1 VGAVTESLQFRTE
14 YPLQALNTFG
24 LPAVAEYYTEIHA
37 ADQLKQ
43 LEQWLKHH
51 PMPLLLLG
59 GGSNL
64 VLADRVPGLVARIM
78 IRGWQ
83 LSDLPGDHVR
93 LRVGAGE
100 NWHATVERSI
110 RQGLYGLENLAL
122 IPGTVGAA
130 PVQNI
135 GAYGVELKDRIS
147 AVEVF
152 DRHEHRQRD
161 LTPEAC
167 RFGYRDSLF
176 KSSEPERY
184 VITAVEFCLA
194 RHFTAEVGYAG
205 LRDGLGNGPVTP
217 ERVFDTVCRIRRT
230 KLPDPLDIGNAGS
243 FFKNPVV
250 SVEKYEQLKH
260 RFGNLVAY
268 ADTGGYKLAAGWLID
283 QCGLK
288 GFALDRAG
296 VFAQQ
301 ALVLVNLGAAH
312 REDIEHLSMHVQR
325 AVQKR
330 FGVILEPEPRFYP

>member
-1 VGAVTESLQFRTE
+1 MSEPLQFRTE

-37 ADQLKQ
+37 ADQLEL
-43 LEQWLKHH
+43 LEQWLKQN

-64 VLADRVPGLVARIM
+64 VLADRVPGLVARIL

-83 LSDLPGDHVR
+83 LSDLSETHVQ

-135 GAYGVELKDRIS
+135 GAYGVELKDRVS
-147 AVEVF
+147 AIEVF
-152 DRHEHRQRD
+152 DRYEQRRLD
-161 LTPEAC
+161 LLPEAC

-176 KSSEPERY
+176 KSIEPERY
-184 VITAVEFCLA
+184 IITAVEFCLA
-194 RHFTAEVGYAG
+194 RQFTAELSYAG
-205 LRDGLGNGPVTP
+205 LREGLGNDPVTP
-217 ERVFDTVCRIRRT
+217 ERVFDTVCRIRHA
-230 KLPDPLDIGNAGS
+230 KLPDPANIGNAGS

-250 SVEKYEQLKH
+250 SAAQYEQLKC
-260 RFGNLVAY
+260 RFTNLVAY
-268 ADTGGYKLAAGWLID
+268 PDGDGYKLAAGWLID

-288 GFALDRAG
+288 GFAFERAG

-312 REDIEHLSMHVQR
+312 REDIERLSSHVQSV
-325 AVQKR
+325 VQKR
-330 FGVILEPEPRFYP
+330 FGVSLEPEPRFYP